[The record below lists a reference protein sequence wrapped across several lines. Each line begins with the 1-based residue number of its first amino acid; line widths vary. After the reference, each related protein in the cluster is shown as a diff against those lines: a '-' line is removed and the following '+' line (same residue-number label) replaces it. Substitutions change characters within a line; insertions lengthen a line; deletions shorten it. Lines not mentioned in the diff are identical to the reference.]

1 MWSKKILPKCYIDK
15 CSKVSA
21 YTIDLKKSLVL
32 LHTNKQADKQPE
44 KEDRETEHFT
54 LAIQK

>member
-1 MWSKKILPKCYIDK
+1 
-15 CSKVSA
+15 VSA

-44 KEDRETEHFT
+44 KEGRETEHFT
-54 LAIQK
+54 LAINK